1 MKCPSFSS
9 SEISFSF
16 TENERRGGRA
26 SRPKNEQV
34 YLQIRDMIF
43 HNILKPGQKLMEDE
57 LATLLQTSRTP
68 VREALRKLS
77 SEGLITIYPKRYA
90 DVTYFTAEMIKK
102 LGVVRMSQDILSG
115 HLAIYYGSDAEFAH
129 LQQLADTCEVQNKTG
144 DLCARITADRSFH
157 LGITEIA
164 KNELLSKYQQEIY
177 FRIHLIHLQNN
188 SDDTVQRISYHS
200 TLIDCLRQRDQ
211 TAYANAVCRR
221 CQEMYHLDDKIIG
234 LYLHPDRS
242 RE

>member
-90 DVTYFTAEMIKK
+90 EVTYFTAEMIKK
-102 LGVVRMSQDILSG
+102 LGVVRMSQDIPVSYT
-115 HLAIYYGSDAEFAH
+115 HLDVY
-129 LQQLADTCEVQNKTG
+129 K
-144 DLCARITADRSFH
+144 
-157 LGITEIA
+157 
-164 KNELLSKYQQEIY
+164 
-177 FRIHLIHLQNN
+177 
-188 SDDTVQRISYHS
+188 
-200 TLIDCLRQRDQ
+200 RQSPSCRWRR
-211 TAYANAVCRR
+211 CRR
-221 CQEMYHLDDKIIG
+221 S
-234 LYLHPDRS
+234 PAP
-242 RE
+242 